1 MGTLCMIF
9 ATSVNLKL
17 FQHKS
22 LSDKGIPLN
31 GTSKIDE
38 IISMQIT
45 WAKFNKQR
53 RKHKHFINSYFN
65 LPLK

>member
-45 WAKFNKQR
+45 WAKFNK
-53 RKHKHFINSYFN
+53 
-65 LPLK
+65 